1 MSDARFED
9 GRFEQGAEEPLYLS
23 AQDSDDLAVISA
35 LVQDAVFPAGEVKY
49 LAKRRQFAL
58 LLNRFRWEDRDAA
71 AREGRRFERV
81 QSVLSFAD
89 VRRVSSRGVAKGD
102 AGLVLSLLSLAI
114 EPGTDGMG
122 RVLMVLAGG
131 GTLAL
136 EVDCLD
142 ATLRDVTRPYLAPSG
157 RVPDHQP

>member
-9 GRFEQGAEEPLYLS
+9 GRFEPGAEGPLFLS

-35 LVQDAVFPAGEVKY
+35 LVQDAVFPATEMKY

-71 AREGRRFERV
+71 ARAGRGVERV

-89 VRRVSSRGVAKGD
+89 VRRVASQAVPTGD
-102 AGLVLSLLSLAI
+102 ADRVLSLLSLAF

-122 RVLMVLAGG
+122 RVVLVLAGG

-136 EVDCLD
+136 EVECLD

-157 RVPDHQP
+157 KVPDHRP

>member
-1 MSDARFED
+1 MTDARFED
-9 GRFEQGAEEPLYLS
+9 GAEAPLYLTAEDS
-23 AQDSDDLAVISA
+23 ADLAVISA
-35 LVQDAVFPAGEVKY
+35 LVQDAVFPAAEMKY

-71 AREGRRFERV
+71 TREGRRFERV

-89 VRRVSSRGVAKGD
+89 VRRVTSQGVPQGD
-102 AGLVLSLLSLAI
+102 ADMVLSLLSLAF
-114 EPGTDGMG
+114 EPGPDGTG
-122 RVLMVLAGG
+122 RVMMVLAGD

-136 EVDCLD
+136 EVECLD

-157 RVPDHQP
+157 RVPDHRP